1 MIKDAIDFTKHRKKN
16 KEQIN
21 LNNIDIIQ
29 FIADILHI
37 NKTIINVSQTTEIA
51 IISIYDN
58 VISVNALC
66 NLYNI
71 INDKTMYL
79 FSSSNKIT
87 LYVDLYKLYNVIKNG

>member
-1 MIKDAIDFTKHRKKN
+1 MIKDAIDFTKHRKNN

-37 NKTIINVSQTTEIA
+37 NKTIINVSKTTEIA

-58 VISVNALC
+58 VISVNSLC

-79 FSSSNKIT
+79 LSSSNKIT